1 MSTPRTKFLAGAAAV
16 ALLVG
21 GGALALSLR
30 GGDEAAPQTSFC
42 WGSLTRDDVSALV
55 VEPRERYTSRE
66 NDAAET
72 LLSFCDVDNEFTL
85 TIESLHSAESVWGT
99 ADEIAAVSPVRAPI
113 PGAPG
118 WVNRTFAGVLLP
130 TDCADALAK
139 SAPYLQIQATND
151 QEKTWRNGALQKR
164 MAAVL
169 TTAADRLAGTL
180 GCSGTAPTTS
190 PGSAPPVL
198 EHEAMDPTRACGI
211 KGFAPLKASATA
223 GFTQA
228 VTGGDFRLWSCALGS
243 SDEDRHSL
251 VHFTVTQEP
260 ALVERHRADNK
271 DRSALLTCAGR
282 PTLVQ
287 VGHFYGL
294 KESPGRDDLRPDAD
308 LLTGLTD
315 AVADQAGCE
324 RE

>member
-1 MSTPRTKFLAGAAAV
+1 
-16 ALLVG
+16 
-21 GGALALSLR
+21 
-30 GGDEAAPQTSFC
+30 
-42 WGSLTRDDVSALV
+42 
-55 VEPRERYTSRE
+55 
-66 NDAAET
+66 
-72 LLSFCDVDNEFTL
+72 
-85 TIESLHSAESVWGT
+85 
-99 ADEIAAVSPVRAPI
+99 
-113 PGAPG
+113 
-118 WVNRTFAGVLLP
+118 
-130 TDCADALAK
+130 
-139 SAPYLQIQATND
+139 
-151 QEKTWRNGALQKR
+151 

-190 PGSAPPVL
+190 PGRAPPVL

-228 VTGGDFRLWSCALGS
+228 VTEGDFSLWSCALGS

-294 KESPGRDDLRPDAD
+294 KESPGRDDLRPDD
-308 LLTGLTD
+308 D
-315 AVADQAGCE
+315 
-324 RE
+324 